1 MMKNTWTN
9 SFVGFTRIK
18 VVGKY
23 TELFLNKCIHENISI
38 WDIRRVGDET
48 IVCFLALEDVNRIRP
63 LVKESK
69 VKVFFIEKKGI
80 PFLVKKM
87 ISRSGFVVGLV
98 SFIAILFIL
107 SNMVWNI
114 SIDGASPKI
123 EHQLTQAVNNLGIK
137 RGKFQF
143 LIPSV
148 EEIQLIVTEEIEEA
162 TWIGVTLNGTTL
174 HFNVV
179 EKSFPEKQEPISPR
193 HLIAKKKAIVYDIFV
208 EKGQGKV
215 SPNDFVEKGELLI
228 SGFIGK
234 EGKME
239 IAPAKGKVFGEIWY
253 KSNVTVPLV
262 SEFSTLT
269 GERKIK
275 HSISMLNLTL
285 PVWGFGKSNFSKYEI
300 NESVSSFRFFKWQ
313 LPIQYRRET
322 ILEKETLI
330 REYTEAEA
338 KQTAITMAREEL
350 IKKLDDNAVIKA
362 EKVLHETIENGKVK
376 LMIHYQVIEDIV
388 KIQPIIQG
396 D

>member
-1 MMKNTWTN
+1 MKNTWTK
-9 SFVGFTRIK
+9 SFAGFTRIK

-23 TELFLNKCIHENISI
+23 TELFLNSCIHENITI

-48 IVCFLALEDVNRIRP
+48 IVCYLALKDVNRIRP
-63 LVKESK
+63 IVKK
-69 VKVFFIEKKGI
+69 TQVKIFFIEKKGI

-87 ISRSGFVVGLV
+87 VSRSGFVVGLV

-114 SIDGASPKI
+114 TIDGASPKI
-123 EHQLTQAVNNLGIK
+123 EHQLTQAVNDLGIK

-143 LIPSV
+143 LVPSV
-148 EEIQLIVTEEIEEA
+148 EDIQIKVTEKIVEA
-162 TWIGVTLNGTTL
+162 TWIGVTLKGTTI

-179 EKSFPEKQEPISPR
+179 EKAFPEKQEPVSPR
-193 HLIAKKKAIVYDIFV
+193 HLVAKKKAIVYDIFV

-234 EGKME
+234 EGRME

-269 GERKIK
+269 GEKKIK
-275 HSISMLNLTL
+275 QSISVFNVTI
-285 PVWGFGKSNFSKYEI
+285 PVWGFGKPNFDKYEI
-300 NESVSSFRFFKWQ
+300 NEFVSSFRFLSWR
-313 LPIQYRRET
+313 LPIEYRRKT
-322 ILEKETLI
+322 LLEKETLI

-338 KQTAITMAREEL
+338 KQTAIIMAREEL
-350 IKKLDDNAVIKA
+350 IKKLDENAVIKA

>member
-1 MMKNTWTN
+1 MKNTWTN
-9 SFVGFTRIK
+9 SFVGFTKIK

-23 TELFLNKCIHENISI
+23 TELFLNKCIHEDISI

-48 IVCFLALEDVNRIRP
+48 IVCYLALKDVSRIRP
-63 LVKESK
+63 LVKNTK

-87 ISRSGFVVGLV
+87 ISRSGFATGLI
-98 SFIAILFIL
+98 SFIVILFIL

-114 SIDGASPKI
+114 AIDGASPKI
-123 EHQLTQAVNNLGIK
+123 EHQLTQALNELDIK

-148 EEIQLIVTEEIEEA
+148 EDIQLKVTENIEGA

-179 EKSFPEKQEPISPR
+179 EKTFPEKQEPVSPR

-215 SPNDFVEKGELLI
+215 APNDFVEKGELLI

-262 SEFSTLT
+262 SQFSTLT

-275 HSISMLNLTL
+275 HSISISKITL
-285 PVWGFGKSNFSKYEI
+285 PVWGFGKANFSKYEI
-300 NESVSSFRFFKWQ
+300 NESVSSFRFLSWQ
-313 LPIQYRRET
+313 LPIQYRRKT
-322 ILEKETLI
+322 ILEKETLV

-338 KQTAITMAREEL
+338 KQAAIVMAREEL
-350 IKKLDDNAVIKA
+350 IKKLDEGAVIKA

-376 LMIHYQVIEDIV
+376 IMIHYQVIEDIV

>member
-1 MMKNTWTN
+1 MKNTWTN

-38 WDIRRVGDET
+38 WDIRRVGDKT
-48 IVCFLALEDVNRIRP
+48 IVCYLALEDVRRIRP
-63 LVKESK
+63 LVKETK
-69 VKVFFIEKKGI
+69 VKVYFIEKKGI

-87 ISRSGFVVGLV
+87 ISRSGFVGGLV
-98 SFIAILFIL
+98 GFIAILFIL

-114 SIDGASPKI
+114 AIDGASPKI
-123 EHQLTQAVNNLGIK
+123 EHQLTQVVNDLGVK
-137 RGKFQF
+137 RGEFQF

-148 EEIQLIVTEEIEEA
+148 EDIQIKVTEKIEEA

-179 EKSFPEKQEPISPR
+179 EKSFPEKQEPVSPR
-193 HLIAKKKAIVYDIFV
+193 HFIAKKKAIVYDIFV

-239 IAPAKGKVFGEIWY
+239 IAPAKGKVLGEIWY

-269 GERKIK
+269 GEKKNK
-275 HSISMLNLTL
+275 HSLSVLNLNL
-285 PVWGFGKSNFSKYEI
+285 PVWGFGKPDFSEYETYDF
-300 NESVSSFRFFKWQ
+300 VSSLRFLKWQ
-313 LPIQYRRET
+313 LPIEYKRKSL
-322 ILEKETLI
+322 LEKETLI
-330 REYTEAEA
+330 REYTETEA

-350 IKKLDDNAVIKA
+350 TKKLDANAVIKA
-362 EKVLHETIENGKVK
+362 EKVLRETIENGKVK